1 MSEKPEAHFTED
13 TNQHDGHESLAP
25 TGTRGTDFD
34 KGSSRYAS
42 SDAGLAH
49 KKGVSAAE
57 RKLLLKMGVF
67 FLFGPRYPLGS
78 GAVSMC
84 RG

>member
-25 TGTRGTDFD
+25 TGTRGTDFE

-57 RKLLLKMGVF
+57 RRLLLKMGVF
-67 FLFGPRYPLGS
+67 FVSWPRYPFGP
-78 GAVSMC
+78 GAVSTC
-84 RG
+84 HG